1 MRKKIV
7 NIIFIYFIFTCAI
20 SAKNLD
26 GYFSNLYIKKFK
38 VGDIILIVI
47 NENSM
52 ASQSNETDT
61 SRNIDINGSVLFTPV
76 QPNDV
81 NYSGKIG
88 FKSGNKGSGAAKQ
101 SGLIK
106 TVISCVITEI
116 KENGILVVE
125 GEKEIEMNSNTQK
138 IYLKGEI
145 NQNDITPE
153 NYIDSAKV
161 ASLKIK
167 YNGEGILG
175 NKSRQG
181 ILTQIFDWLG
191 IF

>member
-7 NIIFIYFIFTCAI
+7 NIIFIYFIFICAI
-20 SAKNLD
+20 NAKNLD

-38 VGDIILIVI
+38 VRDIILIVI

-61 SRNIDINGSVLFTPV
+61 SRNIDINGSALLTPI

-116 KENGILVVE
+116 KENGILVIE

-153 NYIDSAKV
+153 NYIDSAKI
-161 ASLKIK
+161 ANLKIK

-181 ILTQIFDWLG
+181 ILTQILDWLG
-191 IF
+191 IL